1 MAFEPTKCNV
11 TKLVQNQYNNWAYPF
26 PINDMAAAIASGTY
40 WEIGD
45 PMLYWPL
52 FRPHRRDADGLRVLV
67 AGCGTVQAAYYALRN
82 PTWSVVGIDFSESSL
97 AHQVALKQ
105 RHQLENLE
113 LHKLDL
119 EDVATLG
126 EEFDFI
132 TCTGVLHHLQNP
144 QSGLIAL
151 RNVLSPEG
159 VINLMVYGSSLR
171 LGVYMLQEVFRELQ
185 FKQTPTDVDIV
196 RKVIQTLPHDHVAQK
211 YINAVGDLDY
221 DSGLVDTFLHPQD
234 VSFDVKGIYDLTR
247 SSGLGFIS
255 WCDPINYSLR
265 HHIPPQHPL
274 WEKIKGISDE
284 VAAHIC
290 DLLVQRQGTH
300 RWFVG
305 HPDYVKSIQ
314 THFEGDEF
322 LNYTIIPHRNLVL
335 NRIGDPVSGSPAE
348 CSRDGYAFQVSVGLS
363 RLMSLLNGSNNIT
376 TVLHNERQDDILG
389 SISIDALKEEIQS
402 LWQMGHVYV
411 LHPAASA

>member
-1 MAFEPTKCNV
+1 MINP
-11 TKLVQNQYNNWAYPF
+11 VQNQYKNWAYPL
-26 PINDMAAAIASGTY
+26 PITDMADAIASGSY

-52 FRPHRRDADGLRVLV
+52 FRPNQRDADGLRILV

-97 AHQVALKQ
+97 AHQVALKE

-126 EEFDFI
+126 KEFDFI
-132 TCTGVLHHLQNP
+132 TCTGVLHHLPNP
-144 QSGLIAL
+144 KSGLIAL

-185 FKQTPTDVDIV
+185 FKQTPADVDIV
-196 RKVIQTLPHDHVAQK
+196 RNVIQTLPQDHVAQK
-211 YINAVGDLDY
+211 YINAVSDLDY

-234 VSFDVKGIYDLTR
+234 LSFDVKGIYDLAR
-247 SSGLGFIS
+247 SCGLEFIS
-255 WCDPINYSLR
+255 WCDPILYSLK
-265 HHIPPQHPL
+265 HHIPSQHPL
-274 WEKIKGISDE
+274 WGKLEGISGE
-284 VAAHIC
+284 ASAHIC

-314 THFEGDEF
+314 IQFEGDDF
-322 LNYTIIPHRNLVL
+322 LNYTIIPHRNFLL
-335 NRIGDPVSGSPAE
+335 NRIGDLASNTPAE
-348 CSRDGYAFQVSVGLS
+348 CSRDGYAFQVSVGLA
-363 RLMSLLNGSNNIT
+363 RLMALLNGSNNIS
-376 TVLHNERQDDILG
+376 TVLRDEGGEKILG
-389 SISIDALKEEIQS
+389 STSLDVLKKEIQS
-402 LWQMGHVYV
+402 LWSLGHIYI
-411 LHPAASA
+411 LLPE